1 MVTHSKFST
10 KIRYKARIVLLTF
23 PSNFVLEVFANAI
36 RQENKIKGIQTVEE
50 IESPVFVSSFSSIL
64 YEEYSLRLTP
74 FQVYILEND
83 RYLIPIAPKQLPK
96 FILIRPT

>member
-1 MVTHSKFST
+1 M
-10 KIRYKARIVLLTF
+10 VLLTF

-36 RQENKIKGIQTVEE
+36 RQENKIKGIQTAEE
-50 IESPVFVSSFSSIL
+50 IESPVFVSSFSNIL
-64 YEEYSLRLTP
+64 YDENSLELTP
-74 FQVYILEND
+74 FQVDIHEND